1 MSLMDRSIIF
11 LGVRELCLLF
21 TLPFISGMEGKYGTP
36 SLLFVNRK
44 LCKRFFKIFVVVVE
58 GIQIKALLSVLI
70 PIRASE
76 MIFFRLSVVLYPW
89 LCSPHSLLVLRI
101 TSDASSYNEHVS

>member
-1 MSLMDRSIIF
+1 MSGI
-11 LGVRELCLLF
+11 
-21 TLPFISGMEGKYGTP
+21 EGKYETP

-44 LCKRFFKIFVVVVE
+44 LCKRFFKIFGVVVE

-76 MIFFRLSVVLYPW
+76 MIFFQIICGLV
-89 LCSPHSLLVLRI
+89 SLAL
-101 TSDASSYNEHVS
+101 